1 MDKKS
6 FTENEF
12 TQFLDNRGHNLNEP
26 LDIPLHCNLKIKPDD
41 FFDFMEKEW
50 MNSSVLPYE
59 PRAILSK
66 EANEQ
71 MRLANQ
77 FGYHTGNTIKRDWGK
92 LDEHNETFK
101 KLIGKENFE
110 LLDLDPDTCLVR
122 LLCYLPGNIFPV
134 HWDGFE
140 GWAEKFDGWHL
151 TPTRV
156 SVMVS
161 PWSWGHY
168 LQVHDKMISN
178 WIPGDT
184 YIIPDKVLHCS
195 GNGGVVPKVTLTIT
209 GLKEKE

>member
-1 MDKKS
+1 M
-6 FTENEF
+6 
-12 TQFLDNRGHNLNEP
+12 
-26 LDIPLHCNLKIKPDD
+26 
-41 FFDFMEKEW
+41 
-50 MNSSVLPYE
+50 
-59 PRAILSK
+59 
-66 EANEQ
+66 
-71 MRLANQ
+71 
-77 FGYHTGNTIKRDWGK
+77 
-92 LDEHNETFK
+92 
-101 KLIGKENFE
+101 
-110 LLDLDPDTCLVR
+110 LDLDPDTCLVR

-184 YIIPDKVLHCS
+184 YIVPDKVLHCS